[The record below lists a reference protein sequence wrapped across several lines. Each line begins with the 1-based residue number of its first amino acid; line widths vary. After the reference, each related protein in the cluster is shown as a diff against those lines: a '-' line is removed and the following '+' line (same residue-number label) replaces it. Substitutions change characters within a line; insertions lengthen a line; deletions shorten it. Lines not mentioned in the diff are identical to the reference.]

1 MGQIGWLWNL
11 LLVSEM
17 GRACMCQAQWQV
29 WGRGSENPS
38 PSTESQPVT
47 GHTPVVG
54 QEGWNCLGLRKE
66 TQLSQPGGVLRRAP
80 RPRSPGRWGIRR
92 LYLHGIQGRLWR
104 EKKAHRRD

>member
-29 WGRGSENPS
+29 WGQGSENPS

-54 QEGWNCLGLRKE
+54 QEGWNRLGLRE
-66 TQLSQPGGVLRRAP
+66 DSAQPAWRGVEESPPPLLP
-80 RPRSPGRWGIRR
+80 REVGDQEAVPAWNPG
-92 LYLHGIQGRLWR
+92 
-104 EKKAHRRD
+104 